1 VVTDDDGA
9 TSVGADEVS
18 INVVASVDPNVA
30 PTANAGVDQTVDEG
44 VTVILD
50 SAGSSDPD
58 GTVDSYQWSQVSG
71 PAATILNAG
80 NPTASLIAPDV
91 SGDPKVLERVSC
103 CLLKL

>member
-58 GTVDSYQWSQVSG
+58 GTVDSYQWSQ
-71 PAATILNAG
+71 
-80 NPTASLIAPDV
+80 
-91 SGDPKVLERVSC
+91 PKVLERVSC